1 MQPTTEILARIAQN
15 SSKNKDEVFTKLFRY
30 LLRPDIYFEAYKHL
44 YANKGAA
51 TKGSNDDTI
60 DGFNEKKIAKII
72 KMLRDGTFQ
81 PTPVRRTYIVKKNN
95 PRKKRPLGIPTFT
108 DKLVQEVLRMILES
122 VYEPIN
128 LQRRIEGNM

>member
-81 PTPVRRTYIVKKNN
+81 PNLSEEPTLSRKTIQEKSVHWAYPPLPTSSCKKFS
-95 PRKKRPLGIPTFT
+95 K
-108 DKLVQEVLRMILES
+108 
-122 VYEPIN
+122 
-128 LQRRIEGNM
+128 